1 MLTEKDKENEWNRF
15 FEKGISYSPSEQSL
29 QGYDDGT
36 SSSENNPLNGKDN
49 DYGCTGKDRTPSSVN
64 PINNTIYVPP
74 QSSLVIVDR
83 DRFLDE
89 LIGLVS
95 GFMFEW
101 AHANCTDFLER
112 MIKDGIIIEPY
123 ESNNYQFNGSRID
136 ASFGNDSDDG
146 KKSEN
151 SLTHNESTNSP
162 ASIIVP
168 SQGIESNAT
177 PNDTVVSDHQYD
189 SSSSESEDSTSD
201 ESSDCPKKSSKSR
214 FDWYNRLKACAP
226 DIYLDGYSIAETC
239 KDYCKK
245 NNCDITEQKMSN
257 KFYNMNS
264 DGFKE
269 HLNGLRENCPEEDP
283 SYLLDLVLC
292 AHVRH
297 DYSFD
302 QRRSDDPVWDKWI
315 NRIRRRKSRKQK
327 KEREERK
334 RRKM

>member
-1 MLTEKDKENEWNRF
+1 MSTEKDKENEWNRF

-36 SSSENNPLNGKDN
+36 SSSENNPLNGKEN
-49 DYGCTGKDRTPSSVN
+49 VYGCTGKDRTPPSVD
-64 PINNTIYVPP
+64 PINNTTDVPP

-83 DRFLDE
+83 GRFLDE

-112 MIKDGIIIEPY
+112 MIKDGIIIE
-123 ESNNYQFNGSRID
+123 
-136 ASFGNDSDDG
+136 DG
-146 KKSEN
+146 KKSEDW
-151 SLTHNESTNSP
+151 LTHYDESHNESTNSP
-162 ASIIVP
+162 ASSVFP
-168 SQGIESNAT
+168 SQDIENVI

-201 ESSDCPKKSSKSR
+201 ESSDCPKKSSGSR
-214 FDWYNRLKACAP
+214 FDWYNRLKRCAP
-226 DIYLDGYSIAETC
+226 GIYLGGYSVAETC
-239 KDYCKK
+239 KDYCKE
-245 NNCDITEQKMSN
+245 NHCDEDEERMST

-269 HLNGLRENCPEEDP
+269 HLKRLKRKHPFED
-283 SYLLDLVLC
+283 SLFLLDLVLC
-292 AHVRH
+292 AHVRR

-302 QRRSDDPVWDKWI
+302 QRRSDNPVWNEWI
-315 NRIRRRKSRKQK
+315 NRIRRWKSRKQK
-327 KEREERK
+327 KERK
-334 RRKM
+334 AKKDVM